1 MQREDHT
8 EVKSVQKM
16 KKLDKLTTAPS
27 NMDASLADVGNIGTE
42 KPPGEREKQAGSVKS
57 YVFVSHS

>member
-1 MQREDHT
+1 M
-8 EVKSVQKM
+8 KNVQKM